1 MSQPVTRH
9 FTERKPDE
17 DEVQANCFPAD
28 LGKRISAYLF
38 LWDPT
43 EAALAAWVK
52 EVAAQRKDAGR
63 NSHWQAAPRQ
73 SQGHCGGAEIITE
86 CAADKGAPTARTGL
100 LCLRLRKA
108 GGCGDRARQQWR
120 PL

>member
-52 EVAAQRKDAGR
+52 EVAAQ
-63 NSHWQAAPRQ
+63 
-73 SQGHCGGAEIITE
+73 
-86 CAADKGAPTARTGL
+86 
-100 LCLRLRKA
+100 
-108 GGCGDRARQQWR
+108 
-120 PL
+120 